1 MDINSSRGNDD
12 AQEILEALHEIQ
24 NNPELRAEVETNPE
38 GVLDRLGLSDVA
50 RHAVAFG
57 IAGLLVSSTLVKPM
71 GFWQ

>member
-1 MDINSSRGNDD
+1 MDINGSRSNDD

-24 NNPELRAEVETNPE
+24 VNPELRAEAESNPE
-38 GVLDRLGLSDVA
+38 GVLDRLGLSGVA

-57 IAGLLVSSTLVKPM
+57 IAGFIVSHGVVKPM